1 MVTGAVNREERPSRR
16 SRGSLTRQ
24 EILSAAIDILQEEGV
39 ESLSMRR
46 IAKKLGC
53 SVASPYTHFQSQEEI
68 IRHLILEG
76 ERRLTSDLRRAQ
88 DKSQDVYIQ
97 LDAIAHAYWNFSAEN
112 KELHKLMFNAV
123 GGRLYRNV
131 FPSLPTSYRVFLETI
146 RSGISCGEIRFSRQ
160 EYPAIA
166 RTMWSWMYGLI
177 VLEMNEILRKRNDS
191 DPIQEGIYLFKL
203 LLKRGSIESSE

>member
-1 MVTGAVNREERPSRR
+1 MKREQKPSRR
-16 SRGSLTRQ
+16 VRGSLTRE
-24 EILSAAIDILQEEGV
+24 EILNASIEILQEEGV
-39 ESLSMRR
+39 EHLSMRR

-76 ERRLTSDLRRAQ
+76 EKKLTSDLRKAQ
-88 DKSQDVYIQ
+88 DKTKDVYSQ
-97 LDAIAHAYWNFSAEN
+97 LDAIARAYWNFSEEN

-123 GGRLYRNV
+123 GGRLYRNA

-146 RSGISCGEIRFSRQ
+146 RSGIATNEIRFSRQ

-177 VLEMNEILRKRNDS
+177 VLEMNEILRKRKDS

-203 LLKRGSIESSE
+203 LLKRGSSESLE

>member
-1 MVTGAVNREERPSRR
+1 VKIVDKPSRR
-16 SRGSLTRQ
+16 IRGSLTRQ
-24 EILSAAIDILQEEGV
+24 EILNVSIEILQEEGV
-39 ESLSMRR
+39 EHLSMRR

-76 ERRLTSDLRRAQ
+76 EKKLTSDLRKAQ
-88 DKSQDVYIQ
+88 DKSQDVYCQ
-97 LDAIAHAYWNFSAEN
+97 LDAIARAYWNFSEEN

-123 GGRLYRNV
+123 GGRLYRNA

-146 RSGISCGEIRFSRQ
+146 RSGIASNEIRFSRQ

-177 VLEMNEILRKRNDS
+177 VLEMNEILRKRKDS
-191 DPIQEGIYLFKL
+191 DPIQEGIHLFTL
-203 LLKRGSIESSE
+203 LLKRGSNESSE